1 MSPLPPNFGKKI
13 PTKND
18 FGALGVLETSTL
30 KVDIQDMGGGL
41 DVLDDLKF
49 VETLGIQ
56 MRIPDVGM

>member
-1 MSPLPPNFGKKI
+1 LEKF
-13 PTKND
+13 PTEND
-18 FGALGVLETSTL
+18 FGALGVPETSAL
-30 KVDIQDMGGGL
+30 KVDIQDMGGAL